1 MDEKVQVV
9 ARVGYLLSEETQ
21 IQETK
26 IQTHPRVA
34 EFPEMSCGV
43 CFDVSTEY
51 TVPYHQK
58 CHLSKESSKAAAHRR
73 SVSIK
78 PRAPVTFLNL
88 SQDFNR
94 LNYS

>member
-34 EFPEMSCGV
+34 ECPEKSCGV

-51 TVPYHQK
+51 TVPYQLSEQSK
-58 CHLSKESSKAAAHRR
+58 C
-73 SVSIK
+73 
-78 PRAPVTFLNL
+78 VTSARKQVKLP
-88 SQDFNR
+88 S
-94 LNYS
+94 YSLTG